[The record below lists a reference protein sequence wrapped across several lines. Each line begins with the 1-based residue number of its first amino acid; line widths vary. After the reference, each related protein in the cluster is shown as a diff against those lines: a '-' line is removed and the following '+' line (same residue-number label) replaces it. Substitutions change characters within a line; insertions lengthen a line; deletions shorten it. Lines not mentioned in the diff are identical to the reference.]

1 MDEIPVKIGR
11 LTKWISGI
19 NENTKCVEVVTVIL
33 LAEGL
38 LDIPEEDVNNHF
50 ALVEMWGGVTKV
62 LSGNSPILRIW
73 RAWADEQPNVC
84 FKVKRIRNPKHER
97 EPSITKPNAGGNNNL
112 IEKMRNHV
120 KAEEV
125 AQKAKAKIT
134 RRNSS
139 INRQKRPPDTFHP
152 NAHTKNKQELCESI
166 EEKLKLLREEILR
179 LQKLKTS
186 TDTESKVTIQPE
198 NTKAPVPRLPIRD
211 TSFDTSEDSGIVTDD
226 SEAKSNQKT
235 KKYFE
240 IRRNTKVLTNQNK
253 SILCEPKSVNNET
266 SDLPSKTPSDEPL
279 LREWVA
285 TMDKINELNKL
296 LEEKEEQI
304 IALQYEY
311 KIMQEERCEESSPLD
326 CFNTEVVKYREINA
340 QLLEDITTN
349 RKKIEQVNEKQKVQN
364 KVINQLEFDINIVE
378 REGKRLESGL
388 NSIQNLEISVEENV
402 DSETY
407 SSLPIR
413 LNSNNIYSELPLT
426 LPNIHGSKHHETN
439 SELPVSTLV

>member
-1 MDEIPVKIGR
+1 M
-11 LTKWISGI
+11 
-19 NENTKCVEVVTVIL
+19 VTVIL

-186 TDTESKVTIQPE
+186 TDTESK
-198 NTKAPVPRLPIRD
+198 
-211 TSFDTSEDSGIVTDD
+211 
-226 SEAKSNQKT
+226 
-235 KKYFE
+235 
-240 IRRNTKVLTNQNK
+240 
-253 SILCEPKSVNNET
+253 
-266 SDLPSKTPSDEPL
+266 
-279 LREWVA
+279 
-285 TMDKINELNKL
+285 
-296 LEEKEEQI
+296 
-304 IALQYEY
+304 
-311 KIMQEERCEESSPLD
+311 
-326 CFNTEVVKYREINA
+326 
-340 QLLEDITTN
+340 
-349 RKKIEQVNEKQKVQN
+349 
-364 KVINQLEFDINIVE
+364 
-378 REGKRLESGL
+378 
-388 NSIQNLEISVEENV
+388 
-402 DSETY
+402 
-407 SSLPIR
+407 
-413 LNSNNIYSELPLT
+413 
-426 LPNIHGSKHHETN
+426 
-439 SELPVSTLV
+439 